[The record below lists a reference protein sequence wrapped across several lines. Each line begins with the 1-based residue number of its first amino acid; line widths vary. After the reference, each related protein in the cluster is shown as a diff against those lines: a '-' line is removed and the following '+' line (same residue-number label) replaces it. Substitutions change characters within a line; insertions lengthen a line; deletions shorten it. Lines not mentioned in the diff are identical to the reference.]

1 MLRFFII
8 LLLAS
13 KLERLIVNINQCAF
27 IFKKM
32 FTKLSR
38 IILRN
43 RILIIV
49 LISAFTVYMAFEA
62 RSVKLSYEN
71 TSLLSL
77 KDSAMIEYQNFK
89 KQYGE
94 NGNVLMIGI
103 KTSGIFQ
110 LDQFTALYDLGDSI
124 RAIDGVQDVISM
136 TRGINLIKNE
146 STHQFDYLPLVK
158 KRPNTQQEVDSLKNT
173 ILGLKF
179 YEGILYNPKTNA
191 ALMAITLDKNKLND
205 RSRIELVA
213 NIVKTGTTYQKK
225 NNVEIHYSGM
235 PYIRTITMQKVKQE
249 LFIFV
254 LMSVAIAALIMFLFF
269 KSVKVVLSS
278 LLIVAISIVWV
289 LGSTVLF
296 NFKITILTGV
306 IPSLIIIIAIENCIY
321 ILNKYHWEYR
331 SHGNKIKALIRVVQR
346 IGFASLMTNAAT
358 ALGFAAFILIPNQ
371 MLREFGIVTALN
383 IMLEYVLCILLLPII
398 FSFIDPPT
406 AKHVKHLD
414 SNFFGA
420 ILKKIIY
427 LISYRRHLI
436 YGIAA
441 AMLLIGFLGISMMK
455 TSGKIVDDFRKDDP
469 IYLDLKFF
477 ENNFGGVMPF
487 EISIDTKKK
496 NGVMIG
502 STVDKINE
510 LQKVINTY
518 PEFSKP
524 LSIAELFKF
533 SKQAYFG
540 GDSSMYSMP
549 NNVEKGFIMG
559 YLPKHQNGMKT
570 NLLYSYLDSTK
581 QYTRVS
587 FQMAD
592 IGTHHM
598 DSLMAKIH
606 PQIDSIFSPKKYNVK
621 VTGNSVVYARGTNFL
636 IRNLFD
642 SVLIAIVMISLL
654 MALLFSSF
662 RMILVSMIPNIIPLL
677 ITAAIMGFAG
687 IPIKPST
694 IIVFSI
700 ALGISV
706 DNAIQYLSRYRHEL
720 KVTKGDIKQSAIS
733 ALHEAGFSMIYTSIV
748 LVLGFSVFIVSSFG
762 GTQALGILIS
772 TTLLIAMFFNMMVL
786 PSLLLTLDK
795 RLTSKDFIEPIIEI
809 YDDEDLNEYDENPAT
824 EFDPKEP
831 DQKN

>member
-1 MLRFFII
+1 M
-8 LLLAS
+8 AY
-13 KLERLIVNINQCAF
+13 EAF
-27 IFKKM
+27 
-32 FTKLSR
+32 
-38 IILRN
+38 N
-43 RILIIV
+43 
-49 LISAFTVYMAFEA
+49 
-62 RSVKLSYEN
+62 VKLSYDN
-71 TSLLSL
+71 SSLLSD
-77 KDSAMIEYQNFK
+77 KDSVMTEYQKFK

-94 NGNVLMIGI
+94 DGNVLMIGI
-103 KTSGIFQ
+103 KDPEIFQ
-110 LDQFTALYDLGDSI
+110 LNHFNGWFDLGNSI
-124 RAIDGVQDVISM
+124 REIEGVQEVISM
-136 TRGINLIKNE
+136 TRGINLVKND
-146 STHQFDYLPLVK
+146 STHQFDYAPLVK
-158 KRPNTQQEVDSLKNT
+158 QRPSTQSEVDSLRNT

-179 YEGILYNPKTNA
+179 YEGMLHNPKTKA
-191 ALMAITLDKNKLND
+191 SLMAITLDKTKLND
-205 RSRIELVA
+205 RTRIALVA
-213 NIVKTGTTYQKK
+213 NIVKAAEAFRQQ

-235 PYIRTITMQKVKQE
+235 PYIRTITMQKIKHE
-249 LFIFV
+249 LFLFI
-254 LMSVAIAALIMFLFF
+254 LMSIAIAAAIMLLFF
-269 KSVKVVLSS
+269 KSMKVVLSS
-278 LLIVAISIVWV
+278 LLIVAISIIWV
-289 LGSTVLF
+289 MGSIVLF

-306 IPSLIIIIAIENCIY
+306 IPSLIVIIAIENCIY

-358 ALGFAAFILIPNQ
+358 ALGFAAFIVIPNQ
-371 MLREFGIVTALN
+371 LLREFGIITALN
-383 IMLEYVLCILLLPII
+383 IMLEYLLCIVLLPII

-414 SNFFGA
+414 SHFFGT
-420 ILKKIIY
+420 IIRKIIY
-427 LISYRRHLI
+427 MISYRRNLI
-436 YGIAA
+436 YGIAGG
-441 AMLLIGFLGISMMK
+441 LVLVGFLGISMMK
-455 TSGKIVDDFRKDDP
+455 TSGKIVDDFQKDDP
-469 IYLDLKFF
+469 IYVDLKFF

-496 NGVMIG
+496 NGVFVG
-502 STVDKINE
+502 ATLDKINE
-510 LQKVINTY
+510 LQKMINSY

-559 YLPKHQNGMKT
+559 YLPKNQKGKSN
-570 NLLYSYLDSTK
+570 NLLFAYLDSTK
-581 QYTRVS
+581 RYTRVS

-592 IGTHHM
+592 IGTKHM

-606 PQIDSIFSPKKYNVK
+606 PQIDSIFSPAKYNIS

-636 IRNLFD
+636 IHNLFE
-642 SVLIAIVMISLL
+642 SVLIAIALISLL

-720 KVTKGDIKQSAIS
+720 KVTNGNIKRSAIS
-733 ALHEAGFSMIYTSIV
+733 ALNEAGFSMIYTSIV
-748 LVLGFSVFIVSSFG
+748 LVLGFSVFIVSGFG

-772 TTLLIAMFFNMMVL
+772 TTLLIAMFFNIMVL

-795 RLTSKDFIEPIIEI
+795 RLTSKAFTEPIVEI
-809 YDDEDLNEYDENPAT
+809 YDDEDLNENTAEDFDLEKDEV
-824 EFDPKEP
+824 K
-831 DQKN
+831 K

>member
-1 MLRFFII
+1 
-8 LLLAS
+8 
-13 KLERLIVNINQCAF
+13 V
-27 IFKKM
+27 
-32 FTKLSR
+32 
-38 IILRN
+38 
-43 RILIIV
+43 
-49 LISAFTVYMAFEA
+49 
-62 RSVKLSYEN
+62 
-71 TSLLSL
+71 
-77 KDSAMIEYQNFK
+77 
-89 KQYGE
+89 
-94 NGNVLMIGI
+94 
-103 KTSGIFQ
+103 
-110 LDQFTALYDLGDSI
+110 
-124 RAIDGVQDVISM
+124 
-136 TRGINLIKNE
+136 
-146 STHQFDYLPLVK
+146 
-158 KRPNTQQEVDSLKNT
+158 TQREVDSLKNT

-179 YEGILYNPKTNA
+179 YEGMLYNPKTNA
-191 ALMAITLDKNKLND
+191 SLMAITLDKNKLND
-205 RSRIELVA
+205 RTRIALVA
-213 NIVKTGTTYQKK
+213 KVVKAAEAYEYKTK
-225 NNVEIHYSGM
+225 VEIHYSGM
-235 PYIRTITMQKVKQE
+235 PYIRTVTMQKVKKE
-249 LFIFV
+249 LFLFV
-254 LMSVAIAALIMFLFF
+254 LISIAIAALIMLLFF
-269 KSVKVVLSS
+269 KSMKVVLSS
-278 LLIVAISIVWV
+278 LLIVAISIIWV
-289 LGSTVLF
+289 LGTTALF

-358 ALGFAAFILIPNQ
+358 AVGFAAFILIPNQ

-383 IMLEYVLCILLLPII
+383 IMLEYVLCIILLPII

-406 AKHVKHLD
+406 SKHLKHLE

-420 ILKKIIY
+420 VIKKIIFM
-427 LISYRRHLI
+427 ISYRRNLI

-441 AMLLIGFLGISMMK
+441 FLLLIGIWGISMMK
-455 TSGKIVDDFRKDDP
+455 TSGKIVDDFQKDDP

-487 EISIDTKKK
+487 EISIDTKRK
-496 NGVMIG
+496 NGVFTG
-502 STVDKINE
+502 STLDKINK
-510 LQKVINTY
+510 LQNMINSY

-549 NNVEKGFIMG
+549 DNVENGFIMG
-559 YLPKHQNGMKT
+559 YLPKNQKGKN
-570 NLLYSYLDSTK
+570 NLLLYSYLDSTK
-581 QYTRVS
+581 RYTRVS

-606 PQIDSIFSPKKYNVK
+606 PRIDSIFSPSKYNVS

-636 IRNLFD
+636 IHNLFE

-654 MALLFSSF
+654 MALLFSSL

-720 KVTKGDIKQSAIS
+720 KLTNGAIKQSAIN

-748 LVLGFSVFIVSSFG
+748 LVLGFSVFIISGFG
-762 GTQALGILIS
+762 GTQALGVLIS
-772 TTLLIAMFFNMMVL
+772 TTLFIAMFFNIMVL

-795 RLTSKDFIEPIIEI
+795 RLTSKAFNQPIVEI
-809 YDDEDLNEYDENPAT
+809 YDNGDFDEDAKMKVDESNS
-824 EFDPKEP
+824 
-831 DQKN
+831 KNTRNKA